1 MAGDGKGRWQDAGN
15 RELLS
20 AGDRVK
26 NPELLFEKIEDAAIE
41 AQINKLLATK
51 KTNEAVASKVV
62 PAKEQITFDDFSKL
76 DIRTATVLEAERV
89 PKTDKLLKLKIDT
102 GLDIR
107 VIVSGIALDYE
118 PEQMVGKQ
126 ISIIANLEPR
136 KIKGIES
143 KGMILMAEESD
154 GKLTVVAPERRVS
167 NGSTV
172 K

>member
-1 MAGDGKGRWQDAGN
+1 M
-15 RELLS
+15 
-20 AGDRVK
+20 
-26 NPELLFEKIEDAAIE
+26 
-41 AQINKLLATK
+41 
-51 KTNEAVASKVV
+51 V

-89 PKTDKLLKLKIDT
+89 PKTDKLLKVKIDS

-143 KGMILMAEESD
+143 KGMILMAEDSD